1 MFEQASTWRA
11 IRGQCPGERTRA
23 GRAPRRPTTAAV
35 GGGDV
40 NRTYPT
46 PSEMLLKIGVTI
58 LVALCVGLAG
68 ECLFNALTH

>member
-1 MFEQASTWRA
+1 VANLPENGHAPAEPRDG
-11 IRGQCPGERTRA
+11 RPGW
-23 GRAPRRPTTAAV
+23 V
-35 GGGDV
+35 GGGDA

-68 ECLFNALTH
+68 EFLFNALTH

>member
-1 MFEQASTWRA
+1 VASVPENGHAPAEPRN
-11 IRGQCPGERTRA
+11 
-23 GRAPRRPTTAAV
+23 GRPRSV
-35 GGGDV
+35 SGGDV

-58 LVALCVGLAG
+58 LVALCVGLTG

>member
-1 MFEQASTWRA
+1 MARVPKNGYVPAEPRD
-11 IRGQCPGERTRA
+11 
-23 GRAPRRPTTAAV
+23 RRPRSL

-40 NRTYPT
+40 NRTYPM

>member
-1 MFEQASTWRA
+1 VASV
-11 IRGQCPGERTRA
+11 PEN
-23 GRAPRRPTTAAV
+23 GRVPAEPRDGRPRSL

-68 ECLFNALTH
+68 EFLFNALTH